1 MYDALEG
8 GVRVKNK
15 IKFAVFL
22 VLIAMIFTV
31 GCTAKPTSNNK
42 TATEEGATENYIALA
57 KSKLEA
63 SSSFESDFCAEVQ
76 IGGESGKIVTNAK
89 VQMVYEPLAL
99 KIKTQDLYAKST
111 IDSETYLEK
120 VDAGVNMYMAYDGEW
135 TEMTLDEKN
144 AMKTLGV
151 YDAGKG
157 MKLLLASVEN
167 WTETSEKSGIVTI
180 TGDIPAE
187 KVYNISEAGS
197 FLQLA
202 GMNGVDQSY
211 YSGVEAVP
219 VEIRIKE
226 DGTPVSFT
234 VDFTKTLG
242 TVMNHVAQALAQE
255 DVETISVQ
263 KYLIKQNILSLGE
276 VKKIEIPV
284 AARGAIN
291 YEKEIS
297 LLESSTDKQ

>member
-1 MYDALEG
+1 M
-8 GVRVKNK
+8 KNR
-15 IKFAVFL
+15 IKFAVFII
-22 VLIAMIFTV
+22 LIAMVFTA
-31 GCTAKPTSNNK
+31 GCTAKSTSNNK
-42 TATEEGATENYIALA
+42 TTEEGATGNYIVLA

-63 SSSFESDFCAEVQ
+63 SSSFESDFYAEVQ
-76 IGGESGKIVTNAK
+76 IGENPKTVTNAK

-99 KIKTQDLYAKST
+99 KIKTQDLYAQST

-144 AMKTLGV
+144 AMKSLGM

-157 MKLLLASVEN
+157 MGLLLASVEN
-167 WTETSEKSGIVTI
+167 WAETSEKSGIVTI

-187 KVYNISEAGS
+187 KVYDISEAGS

-219 VEIRIKE
+219 VEIQLKE
-226 DGTPVSFT
+226 DGTPISFT
-234 VDFTKTLG
+234 VDFTKTLE
-242 TVMNHVAQALAQE
+242 TVMNHVLQALAQD

-263 KYLIKQNILSLGE
+263 KYLIKQNILSLNE
-276 VKKIEIPV
+276 IKKIEIPI

-297 LLESSTDKQ
+297 LLENSTDEQ